1 MRQVRS
7 MRMKYLAFA
16 WAILG
21 CVPADPPP
29 ARDFPTTDALAAVP
43 SAPPVSR
50 IPTFGKSGP
59 VDQSGYHPEY
69 VAARNELL
77 RIAELRDTAALLRT
91 VAPDIKV
98 SFGGDGGLQGF
109 RDHWR
114 LSSPDTEIWAVLTDI
129 LIHGGRFSGDD
140 SFTAPWTFSG
150 LPDSLDAFSYL
161 IVRDDAVSVYEKPD
175 SSSAVVGTL
184 SFDIVKAAPSQ
195 SEGSGFRAILLTDG
209 NNGYVASSKIRS
221 PLDYRAI
228 FERRNGRFVLVA
240 LVAGD

>member
-1 MRQVRS
+1 MLAVRTS
-7 MRMKYLAFA
+7 QMKVLAFA
-16 WAILG
+16 CLSLA
-21 CVPADPPP
+21 CNPADPPP
-29 ARDFPTTDALAAVP
+29 ARDFPTTDALATVP

-59 VDQSGYHPEY
+59 VDQSGFHPEY

-77 RIAELRDTAALLRT
+77 RIAEMRDTAALLRT
-91 VAPDIKV
+91 IAPDIKT

-109 RDHWR
+109 RDHWQ

-140 SFTAPWTFSG
+140 SFTAPWTFTG

-161 IVRDDAVSVYEKPD
+161 IIRADAVPVYEKPD
-175 SSSAVVGTL
+175 STSAVVGMA
-184 SFDIVKAAPSQ
+184 SFDIVKAGPS
-195 SEGSGFRAILLTDG
+195 SEGTDFRSIVLTDG
-209 NNGYVASSKIRS
+209 SNGYVAKSKIRS

-228 FERRNGRFVLVA
+228 FERRNNRFVLVA